1 MRTRKNSKKRNNKVA
16 DWSNNIPVIT
26 LNVNDLSTPIQKRL
40 EEWIK
45 IMTQLHA
52 DYKKL
57 ASHSVT

>member
-1 MRTRKNSKKRNNKVA
+1 MA

-26 LNVNDLSTPIQKRL
+26 LNVNDLSTPIKKRL

-57 ASHSVT
+57 ASRSVT